1 MSFGNFVKNVNYLLE
16 ISETYLNPMLAIQV
30 LILVFIDFKFFNL
43 DRKKHVNFF
52 NSNGKDLY
60 IFQLV

>member
-30 LILVFIDFKFFNL
+30 LIVFIDLKIFFSIE
-43 DRKKHVNFF
+43 KKHVNFF
-52 NSNGKDLY
+52 NSNGQYLY